1 MNFPNES
8 KQYRAARDKLLQA
21 EIDLRR
27 QLETVAAQRRT
38 LPPGGEVAED
48 YVFEGERGAVRLSQ
62 LFEKGSTLVAYNFMY
77 GPRMPKACP
86 SCTSI
91 LDSLDGAAPHLAQ
104 VTNLVVIARSPLGR
118 ILEHAKSRGWSRL
131 RLLSSEK
138 NTYNRDYGGE
148 TTDGGQMPMLN
159 VFTKEKVIR
168 HFWGSEL
175 LYTKP
180 EPGQEPRH
188 VDLLWPIW
196 NVLDFTPEGRGKDW
210 NPKLAY

>member
-21 EIDLRR
+21 ENDLRR